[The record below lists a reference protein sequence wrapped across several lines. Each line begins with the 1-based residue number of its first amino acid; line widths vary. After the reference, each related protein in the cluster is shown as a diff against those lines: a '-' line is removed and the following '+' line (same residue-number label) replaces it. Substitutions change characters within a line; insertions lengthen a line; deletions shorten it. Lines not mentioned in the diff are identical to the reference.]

1 MKIISLYL
9 TLGLLMSNSALAIE
23 VDLDKKWRGIW
34 KNVENI
40 EKVLPEEVGFRSV
53 NVYDNFEITHITNAG
68 FQYRNAGNDVGY
80 GPNEQTYAEGYA
92 IFVDDGSAV
101 DKESGLHIDYY
112 QGKKMWDRGLSV
124 TQKNDQEKKYFKKIR
139 TTFEAG
145 FNCDKAGTHIEK
157 RICAVALLARAD
169 NEVGQHYNKLRKTL
183 NQSEKKAL
191 RNSQRAWLKKRNKMC
206 QDKKNADDQ
215 CLSALYAERL
225 LQLRK
230 MADFDIGQTTS
241 LLDVDYMNAIFSRSP
256 RIWDDTVLRLVFNS
270 HKQDEFSRKL
280 MTYQPEIKGDISET
294 EAVFTGEF
302 EYSTIIWP
310 ADVIVQV
317 SFQLV
322 VNDKAQLWFSTSTK
336 SEGGVDMKTH
346 FGSDENPKSVVDWSG
361 LRVK

>member
-1 MKIISLYL
+1 
-9 TLGLLMSNSALAIE
+9 MSNSTLAAE
-23 VDLDKKWRGIW
+23 VDLDKRWLGVW

-40 EKVLPEEVGFRSV
+40 EKVLPDEVGFRTV
-53 NVYDNFEITHITNAG
+53 NVYDDLEITNVTKAG

-80 GPNEQTYAEGYA
+80 GPNEQTYSEGYA
-92 IFVDDGSAV
+92 VFTDDGNAE
-101 DKESGLHIDYY
+101 DKVSGLRIDYY

-124 TQKNDQEKKYFKKIR
+124 TKKTDQEKKYFKKVR

-169 NEVGQHYNKLRKTL
+169 NEVGQYYRKLRKTL
-183 NQSEKKAL
+183 SLSEKKEL
-191 RNSQRAWLKKRNKMC
+191 RSSQRTWLKKRNKMC
-206 QDKKNADDQ
+206 QDKKSADDQ

-230 MADFDIGQTTS
+230 MADLDIGQTTS
-241 LLDVDYMNAIFSRSP
+241 LLDVNYMKVVYSRSP
-256 RIWDDTVLRLVFNS
+256 RLWDDTVLRLVFNS

-280 MTYQPEIKGDISET
+280 MTYQPEIKGVVSDA

-322 VNDKAQLWFSTSTK
+322 VNDKGQLWFSTSTK
-336 SEGGVDMKTH
+336 SEGDVYMKTQ
-346 FGSDENPKSVVDWSG
+346 FGSDKKPKSVVDWPG
-361 LRVK
+361 LKVK